1 MSIGST
7 RVVARSLSAST
18 ASSGSLDKV
27 SESNLRELADTFAS
41 ELTQTLATVARPG
54 SDSVVFEAVLLEDS
68 PDVAFVQQAGSAA
81 LELCT
86 REGPLLDLEASY
98 RCRRSQH
105 RNFLAVVE
113 SKVRVTP
120 HGATEPLVR
129 YEFLETPHGIP
140 AAHVQVH
147 GDHPTWIGVFESI
160 SGTRRARKHRR
171 RQRVSDLHFP
181 VGGRRFRPCLEDVLE
196 MLILEFNVVP
206 SPDQET
212 ALEALRAGRAAWR
225 AHQLGAAVADNP
237 AVAVRVL
244 TQLGYEVIWRGQ
256 RSEPEARVDR
266 LREL

>member
-1 MSIGST
+1 LRIRLTWPLFSRQALQPWSSARERAPCWIWRRAIGAA
-7 RVVARSLSAST
+7 VAST
-18 ASSGSLDKV
+18 
-27 SESNLRELADTFAS
+27 E
-41 ELTQTLATVARPG
+41 
-54 SDSVVFEAVLLEDS
+54 
-68 PDVAFVQQAGSAA
+68 
-81 LELCT
+81 
-86 REGPLLDLEASY
+86 
-98 RCRRSQH
+98 
-105 RNFLAVVE
+105 
-113 SKVRVTP
+113 TP

-147 GDHPTWIGVFESI
+147 GDHPTWMGVFESI

-212 ALEALRAGRAAWR
+212 ARVALRAGRAAWR

-244 TQLGYEVIWRGQ
+244 TQLGYEVTWRGQ

>member
-41 ELTQTLATVARPG
+41 ELTQTLATVAPG

-81 LELCT
+81 WALHA
-86 REGPLLDLEASY
+86 EGPCWIWRRAIGAAVASTET
-98 RCRRSQH
+98 SWPSSNQG
-105 RNFLAVVE
+105 
-113 SKVRVTP
+113 SVTP

-244 TQLGYEVIWRGQ
+244 TQLGYEVTWRGQ